1 MSLAGCHYEKK
12 DYFTIYCVL
21 HYIECELITKTI
33 KMLPMFSVLYIYI
46 SADWCLIV
54 ILTQSSSVYVVK
66 LICRAFSIIQNYRDF
81 SLWCIFRIP
90 PMIPLSKQQPV
101 KMKWQ
106 LGQLQNKYLLQGL
119 LQRSRPHLSSQCTL
133 SVVSMALFLCTFMI
147 FLPVPSMLSFSLIA
161 SFSLLQNL
169 NIAIPQ
175 AFV

>member
-12 DYFTIYCVL
+12 RLFHHILCIALYWMWIDYKNHQNVTNVYCD
-21 HYIECELITKTI
+21 
-33 KMLPMFSVLYIYI
+33 IYI

-54 ILTQSSSVYVVK
+54 ILTQSSSVYIVK

-106 LGQLQNKYLLQGL
+106 LGQLQKKYLLQGL
-119 LQRSRPHLSSQCTL
+119 LPSSRPHLSSQCTL

-147 FLPVPSMLSFSLIA
+147 FLLVPSMLSLSLIA
-161 SFSLLQNL
+161 SFSSLQNL

-175 AFV
+175 ALV